1 MNIGSYEIKS
11 DYFVEVKT
19 TQDTRYHNNKR
30 RATRRWLS
38 LQLTLYRLAHA
49 QANPSPLPQSN
60 QTYSYHRHWFYRN
73 ENAIL
78 A

>member
-38 LQLTLYRLAHA
+38 LQLTLYRLALVEA
-49 QANPSPLPQSN
+49 DLSQLPRSD

-73 ENAIL
+73 GNAIL